1 MGETKQG
8 NVMSEFE
15 SRLSAFAE
23 SGDMK
28 TRIEEFIADAKKL
41 KQPHAVALPLLKLL
55 NTLLVVLAVM
65 PKKDG
70 RLLVQFFYEDA
81 QNPDKNDSFH
91 ADVCHPDELSVQ
103 RIAKLIEKGRSALLA
118 EYPQDTDAPLEIVIL
133 RLSLTLILNQLEG

>member
-41 KQPHAVALPLLKLL
+41 KRPHAVALPLLNLL
-55 NTLLVVLAVM
+55 NTLLVVLAGI
-65 PKKDG
+65 PQKDG
-70 RLLVQFFYEDA
+70 RLSIQFFYEDE
-81 QNPDKNDSFH
+81 QNPCKSAGFH
-91 ADVCHPDELSVQ
+91 ADTCHPDELSLQ
-103 RIAKLIEKGRSALLA
+103 RIAELIEKGRRALLA
-118 EYPQDTDAPLEIVIL
+118 EYPQDTNTPPGIVIL

>member
-1 MGETKQG
+1 M
-8 NVMSEFE
+8 NEFE

-23 SGDMK
+23 SGDLK
-28 TRIEEFIADAKKL
+28 TRIEEFIVDAKKL

-65 PKKDG
+65 PKQDG

-81 QNPDKNDSFH
+81 QNSKNDSFH

-103 RIAKLIEKGRSALLA
+103 RIADLIEKGRRALLT
-118 EYPQDTDAPLEIVIL
+118 EYPQDTDAPPGIVIL
-133 RLSLTLILNQLEG
+133 RLSLTLILNQLED